1 MMKVGIATYSGAQNY
16 GALLQAQALTDYIQS
31 LGYECYLIN
40 NWPFDGRW
48 FKPRKNIQ
56 DIVVSILKIRQGKKR
71 VKRYKKYREQYLHF
85 SDEVRS
91 HADIQNLNAV
101 FDCFITGSDQVWN
114 CHNGCDEIF
123 FLGFAEDNKSTIAY
137 APSFGSAS
145 IPEQYKNDVIQYLKK
160 IKHISVREKSGA
172 ALVETLIGIKPLIV
186 IDPVFLKGG
195 SEWKKIAAPLE
206 ISEPYVFVYSTQKS
220 ERLNQSVKEFEK
232 KKKIKIISTHA
243 IPGVHCTVR
252 KDIGPLEFL
261 GYILNA
267 EYVISTSFHATAF
280 SIIFEKNFCVVPH
293 SQTGARV
300 TDLLEDAHMAECIW
314 QEKNYKYPQIDYRNA
329 GVNALQDRIDFSKQF
344 LMDCLEDKV

>member
-1 MMKVGIATYSGAQNY
+1 MKVGIATYSGAQNY
-16 GALLQAQALTDYIQS
+16 GALLQAQALTDYVQL
-31 LGYECYLIN
+31 LGYECCLIN

-48 FKPRKNIQ
+48 FKPRKNVQ
-56 DIVVSILKIRQGKKR
+56 DIVVSILKMKQGKKR
-71 VKRYKKYREQYLHF
+71 IKRYEAYREEYLRF
-85 SDEVRS
+85 SDEVK
-91 HADIQNLNAV
+91 DLTDVQNLNEV

-114 CHNGCDEIF
+114 CNNGADEVF
-123 FLGFAEDNKSTIAY
+123 FVGFAGDNKNTIAY

-172 ALVETLIGIKPLIV
+172 ALVETLIGYKPVIV
-186 IDPVFLKGG
+186 IDPVFLKDV
-195 SEWKKIAAPLE
+195 SEWQKIVAPVE
-206 ISEPYVFVYSTQKS
+206 INEPYIFVYSTQKS
-220 ERLNQSVKEFEK
+220 DRLNQAVKAFEK
-232 KKKIKIISTHA
+232 KKNIKIISTHA

-300 TDLLEDAHMAECIW
+300 TDLLEDANMAECIW
-314 QEKNYKYPQIDYRNA
+314 QEKNYQYPQIDYRDA